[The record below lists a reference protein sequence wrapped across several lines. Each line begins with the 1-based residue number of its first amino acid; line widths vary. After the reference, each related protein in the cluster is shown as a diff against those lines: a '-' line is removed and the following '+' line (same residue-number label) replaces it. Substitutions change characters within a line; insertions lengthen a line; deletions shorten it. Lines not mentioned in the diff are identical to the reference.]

1 MRRLIFALAGL
12 AVLATTPALAD
23 SCIRHDDLYN
33 WSSIN
38 DKTVIL
44 ENFRH
49 EKWLA
54 KLVGTCGNF
63 KFHERIEIRSPGA
76 LGISCIEKGDSVITR
91 DVGIPGRCSI
101 VSIERYVPPAKDNKA
116 DTAMTPAKP

>member
-76 LGISCIEKGDSVITR
+76 LGISCIEKVFQEAEVDFKCLQGSR
-91 DVGIPGRCSI
+91 RNR
-101 VSIERYVPPAKDNKA
+101 RY
-116 DTAMTPAKP
+116 